1 MEEDLGA
8 LCHWKWRSNDGRR
21 AQRSKREVVAPADK
35 VPPDGERAAPS
46 ERSVKVQSSAI
57 LPPAEVDC
65 DRLSDTVPRDG
76 VSDRRQVCN
85 ERISLRP
92 MVIRT
97 AMNPY
102 LLGRDYL
109 RDLQVQDTFLRPRD
123 SNIKEEG

>member
-21 AQRSKREVVAPADK
+21 AQRSKREAVAPADK
-35 VPPDGERAAPS
+35 TPPDGERAARS
-46 ERSVKVQSSAI
+46 GRSVKEQRSAI